1 MKSLIGQSLMA
12 QVLDGAVDSTC
23 RKDYSQLVAR
33 MSKTHT
39 DKKIRNKFTIEYIM
53 SKFTTMKLKLAQ
65 SRFKEKLKHESDGL
79 TLLEFV
85 ELMKVIVPYN
95 EKFEEYDFVNGLCFL
110 FNEVDINGDGTMEWD
125 ELVSFVIEAVD
136 SHHLQS

>member
-1 MKSLIGQSLMA
+1 MA
-12 QVLDGAVDSTC
+12 QVLDSAVDSTN
-23 RKDYSQLVAR
+23 RKDYNQLVAR

-39 DKKIRNKFTIEYIM
+39 DKKIRNKFTVEYIM

-85 ELMKVIVPYN
+85 ELMKDVVPYN
-95 EKFEEYDFVNGLCFL
+95 E
-110 FNEVDINGDGTMEWD
+110 
-125 ELVSFVIEAVD
+125 
-136 SHHLQS
+136 